1 MIGNFIYL
9 DFKLYEI
16 NNNMFFHENIYT
28 PTHIIDLV
36 WKTLILSTRIYNE
49 FCFEL
54 CGGFI
59 DRVEPRSS
67 SGRLTKIDNLRGF
80 VNSNFMTFK
89 PYKMFW
95 ISNRFDTNE
104 IDSQMFIVSI
114 KKSELD
120 KINDNIN
127 EKV

>member
-1 MIGNFIYL
+1 
-9 DFKLYEI
+9 
-16 NNNMFFHENIYT
+16 MFFHENIYT

-67 SGRLTKIDNLRGF
+67 SGRLTKLNYLRVF
-80 VNSNFMTFK
+80 LNSNFMTFK
-89 PYKMFW
+89 PYEMFW
-95 ISNRFDTNE
+95 INSFSSTNE
-104 IDSQMFIVSI
+104 IDSQKFIVSI
-114 KKSELD
+114 KKSELS
-120 KINDNIN
+120 KINDCIN
-127 EKV
+127 EKS